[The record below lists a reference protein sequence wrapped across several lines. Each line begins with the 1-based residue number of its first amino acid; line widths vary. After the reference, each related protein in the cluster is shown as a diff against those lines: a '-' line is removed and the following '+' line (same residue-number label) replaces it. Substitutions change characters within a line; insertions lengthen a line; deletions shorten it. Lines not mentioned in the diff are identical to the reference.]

1 MVEIIDTHSHLYG
14 EEFLE
19 DIEAV
24 IQRCKDVGVSQILLP
39 NIDLES
45 VDKMHVLCEAYP
57 DICLPMMG
65 LHPCSV
71 DANYKETLNVLY
83 DNFQRR
89 DYCGIG
95 EIGMDLFWDVTTQ
108 DWQEDAFLT
117 QIEWAIEKNL
127 GVSIHSRNAT
137 QRVIELLKP
146 YKGKLTGVFHCFTES
161 LELAQ
166 EIIKLDFY
174 LGIGGVSTFKKAGV
188 VSVIQE
194 LGLERL
200 VLETDSPY
208 LAPTPFRGKRNE
220 SSYTA
225 IIGKFIADSLV
236 VSLDK
241 VAEVTTLN
249 ARHIYK
255 INEPKAKVTV

>member
-14 EEFLE
+14 DEFLE
-19 DIEAV
+19 DIDAV
-24 IQRCKDVGVSQILLP
+24 MQRCKLSNVTKILLP

-45 VDKMHVLCEAYP
+45 VDKMHVLADSYP
-57 DICLPMMG
+57 DVCLPMMG

-71 DANYKETLNVLY
+71 DENYKNTLDVLY
-83 DNFQRR
+83 ANFANRA
-89 DYCGIG
+89 YCGVG
-95 EIGMDLFWDVTTQ
+95 EIGMDLFWDVSTQ
-108 DWQEDAFLT
+108 AWQEDAFLT

-137 QRVIELLKP
+137 QRVIQLLKP

-161 LELAQ
+161 TELAN

-188 VSVIQE
+188 ASVIQE
-194 LGLERL
+194 IGLSRL

-208 LAPTPFRGKRNE
+208 LAPTPYRGKRNE

-225 IIGKFIADSLV
+225 IIGKFVADLLN
-236 VSLDK
+236 VSLLE
-241 VAEVTTLN
+241 VAETTTAN
-249 ARHIYK
+249 AHTIYK
-255 INEPKAKVTV
+255 IGEKSQV